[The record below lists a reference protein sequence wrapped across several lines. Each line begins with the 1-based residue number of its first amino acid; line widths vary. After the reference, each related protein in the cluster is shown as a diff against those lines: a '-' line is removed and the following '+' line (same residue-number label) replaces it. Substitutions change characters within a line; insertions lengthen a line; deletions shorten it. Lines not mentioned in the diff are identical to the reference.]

1 MKSFSAVD
9 KKGRRPSEIEMMKK
23 QLKKV
28 PGSDSEDEKVN
39 DKLRFACRIE
49 SVIPLATLKG
59 APFFCIF
66 NRYFMKV
73 KRDIKLLLKNANR
86 DKEKCK

>member
-28 PGSDSEDEKVN
+28 PGSDSEDEKVRTQVCMQN
-39 DKLRFACRIE
+39 RVGYSVCNFKRAFFFIISIDVSRKLGLNHVE
-49 SVIPLATLKG
+49 VL
-59 APFFCIF
+59 
-66 NRYFMKV
+66 
-73 KRDIKLLLKNANR
+73 
-86 DKEKCK
+86 

>member
-39 DKLRFACRIE
+39 DELRFACRIE
-49 SVIPLATLKG
+49 SDSYSVCNLKRAFFVIILMN
-59 APFFCIF
+59 IS
-66 NRYFMKV
+66 R
-73 KRDIKLLLKNANR
+73 KLGLNHL
-86 DKEKCK
+86 EVL

>member
-39 DKLRFACRIE
+39 DELGFACRIE
-49 SVIPLATLKG
+49 SVIPSATLKG
-59 APFFCIF
+59 HFSSLF
-66 NRYFMKV
+66 
-73 KRDIKLLLKNANR
+73 
-86 DKEKCK
+86 

>member
-39 DKLRFACRIE
+39 DELGFACRIE
-49 SVIPLATLKG
+49 SVIPSATLKG
-59 APFFCIF
+59 HFSSFF
-66 NRYFMKV
+66 
-73 KRDIKLLLKNANR
+73 L
-86 DKEKCK
+86 

>member
-39 DKLRFACRIE
+39 DELGFACRIE
-49 SVIPLATLKG
+49 SVIPSA
-59 APFFCIF
+59 FFVIILM
-66 NRYFMKV
+66 NISR
-73 KRDIKLLLKNANR
+73 KLGLNHL
-86 DKEKCK
+86 EVL

>member
-28 PGSDSEDEKVN
+28 PGSDSEDEKV
-39 DKLRFACRIE
+39 RTQVCMI
-49 SVIPLATLKG
+49 V
-59 APFFCIF
+59 
-66 NRYFMKV
+66 
-73 KRDIKLLLKNANR
+73 
-86 DKEKCK
+86 EKSQLFRLQL

>member
-39 DKLRFACRIE
+39 DKLGFACRI
-49 SVIPLATLKG
+49 
-59 APFFCIF
+59 
-66 NRYFMKV
+66 
-73 KRDIKLLLKNANR
+73 
-86 DKEKCK
+86 

>member
-28 PGSDSEDEKVN
+28 PGSDSEDEKV
-39 DKLRFACRIE
+39 RTQFR
-49 SVIPLATLKG
+49 
-59 APFFCIF
+59 
-66 NRYFMKV
+66 M
-73 KRDIKLLLKNANR
+73 
-86 DKEKCK
+86 

>member
-28 PGSDSEDEKVN
+28 PGSDSEDEKVY
-39 DKLRFACRIE
+39 DELGFACRIE
-49 SVIPLATLKG
+49 SVIPSATLKG
-59 APFFCIF
+59 RFSS
-66 NRYFMKV
+66 
-73 KRDIKLLLKNANR
+73 
-86 DKEKCK
+86 

>member
-39 DKLRFACRIE
+39 DELRFACRIE
-49 SVIPLATLKG
+49 SVIPSATLKG
-59 APFFCIF
+59 RFSS
-66 NRYFMKV
+66 
-73 KRDIKLLLKNANR
+73 
-86 DKEKCK
+86 